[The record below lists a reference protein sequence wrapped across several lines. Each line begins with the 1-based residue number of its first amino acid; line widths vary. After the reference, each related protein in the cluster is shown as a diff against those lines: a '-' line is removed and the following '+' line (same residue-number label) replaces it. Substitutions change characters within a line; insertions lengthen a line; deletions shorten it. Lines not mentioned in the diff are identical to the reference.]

1 MAIII
6 SAFVFIKSK
15 KDYKPS
21 FINVKYGDHPRQCM
35 DIWLPQTNSP
45 SSAVVFF
52 HGGGFS
58 VGEKYLSD
66 MQKDVMKKNK
76 NVASISVNY
85 RLCTESIFPSQFEDA
100 QKAIQFIKYHAKKF
114 NIDKNK
120 IIIAGESAGG
130 ILALWIGLHDDL
142 ANKQSS
148 NPIEKESTKVRAIWT
163 WGAMTTFDHN
173 IVKEKIGGPVESVKI
188 WPKLFGVET
197 FDKLN
202 SPSMKEVVYELSP
215 ISHAS
220 EISPPMFMIGYTPT
234 IKPLPQGISND
245 FFIHNAK
252 FALLLKNK
260 MNGYKVPC
268 YVVWEDEKHLSKKE
282 IEELQNKFFDSVL

>member
-15 KDYKPS
+15 EDYKPS
-21 FINVKYGDHPRQCM
+21 FVNIKYGDHPRQCM
-35 DIWLPQTNSP
+35 DIWLPKTNSP
-45 SSAVVFF
+45 SSVIVFF

-76 NVASISVNY
+76 NVASISINY
-85 RLCTESIFPSQFEDA
+85 RLYPESIFPSQFEDA
-100 QKAIQFIKYHAKKF
+100 QKAIQFIKYNAKKF

-130 ILALWIGLHDDL
+130 ILALWIGLHNDL
-142 ANKQSS
+142 TNKQSS

-197 FDKLN
+197 FDELN
-202 SPSMKEVVYELSP
+202 STAMKEVVYELSP
-215 ISHAS
+215 ISHVS

-245 FFIHNAK
+245 FFVHNAK

-268 YVVWEDEKHLSKKE
+268 YVVWEDKKHLSKKE
-282 IEELQNKFFDSVL
+282 IEELQDKFFDSVL